1 MSSYKLIDDSSKS
14 VAVQTDQ
21 RENTAQMRE
30 TMKDSCLQM
39 SRCCSIIIG
48 FIIGCFIQCSTL
60 GANFL
65 MTTLYGKDVYY
76 TQGFI
81 GVSLVW
87 CFITSI
93 MGVSV
98 LLFLRSLVV
107 TAFYATNSSRQDES
121 TLEAK
126 ENFMINVIENIEQF
140 FAVGSLVGVGCAW
153 TVTDI
158 LLGMESHIYHS
169 VLTIIIA
176 LVWCKFAMK
185 RSSENQKASEEE
197 AEDEFSTPLVGKEVI
212 IRGSKHLYLISK

>member
-1 MSSYKLIDDSSKS
+1 M
-14 VAVQTDQ
+14 
-21 RENTAQMRE
+21 
-30 TMKDSCLQM
+30 
-39 SRCCSIIIG
+39 IIG

-65 MTTLYGKDVYY
+65 MTTLYGKEVYY

-107 TAFYATNSSRQDES
+107 TAFYATNSSRQDEAS
-121 TLEAK
+121 LEVK

-153 TVTDI
+153 TITDI

-169 VLTIIIA
+169 LLTIIIA
-176 LVWCKFAMK
+176 LIWCKFAMK
-185 RSSENQKASEEE
+185 HSSDRQTADEEPTNE
-197 AEDEFSTPLVGKEVI
+197 LSTPLVGKEVI
-212 IRGSKHLYLISK
+212 ITVV